1 MRKTIGNPL
10 SWAVSSIGSGWEY
23 ANSVR
28 ESVGTHGGTDAPAV
42 RQISVADLR
51 LALRK
56 GIADMGAFR
65 SDVVFACLLYPV
77 IGAVLAAI
85 ALKGNMAHLLFPALS
100 GFALVGP
107 LASVGLYEM
116 SRRRE
121 LGEPVNWLVLGDV
134 FRSPRFAS
142 ILLLGLLLLGIFGV
156 WLMTANVI
164 YELTLGPEAPSS
176 TMVFFQEVVSTPAG
190 WAMALA
196 GTAVGFLFAAV
207 VLAISVVSF
216 PLLLDRNVGLVMAVV
231 TSINV
236 ARLNPRTVAI
246 WGLIVAVSLAIGS
259 LPLLLGL
266 LLVMPILGHASWH
279 LYRAAVV

>member
-10 SWAVSSIGSGWEY
+10 SWAVSSVGSTFNY
-23 ANSVR
+23 ASSVG
-28 ESVGTHGGTDAPAV
+28 ENIGTHGATEALEV
-42 RQISVADLR
+42 RQLSVDDLR
-51 LALRK
+51 MALRK
-56 GIADMGAFR
+56 GAADMTEFR
-65 SDVVFACLLYPV
+65 SDALFACLLYPV
-77 IGAVLAAI
+77 IGAVLAAV
-85 ALKGNMAHLLFPALS
+85 ALTGNMEHLLFPVLS

-121 LGEPVNWLVLGDV
+121 LGEPVSWWVLGDV

-142 ILLLGLLLLGIFGV
+142 ILVLGMLLLGSFAA
-156 WLMTANVI
+156 WLLAANVI
-164 YELTLGPEAPSS
+164 YALTLGPDAPSS
-176 TMVFFQEVVSTPAG
+176 TMAFLHEAVSEPAG
-190 WAMALA
+190 WAMIFV
-196 GTAVGFLFAAV
+196 GMGVGFVFAAM

-216 PLLLDRNVGLVMAVV
+216 PLLLDRDVGLVIAVV

-236 ARLNPRTVAI
+236 ARRNPRTIAI
-246 WGLIVAVSLAIGS
+246 WGLIVAVSLAVGS

-266 LLVMPILGHASWH
+266 LLVMPILGHATWH